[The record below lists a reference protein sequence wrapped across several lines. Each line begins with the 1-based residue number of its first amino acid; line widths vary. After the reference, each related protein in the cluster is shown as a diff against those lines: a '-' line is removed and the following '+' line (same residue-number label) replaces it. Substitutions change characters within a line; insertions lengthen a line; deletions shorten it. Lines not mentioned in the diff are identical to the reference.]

1 MIKVNLLLVKKKK
14 KQKQV
19 QTFLISTVVIT
30 LATVLILAYLMF
42 FFSRRVSDREATV
55 KKNEAK
61 IAELKQRLKDVEDFE
76 KLNANFQKQ
85 KEIIETL
92 GKNKTLPVK
101 ILDET
106 SNLLPVGVW
115 LTLMEI
121 KGDSIN
127 LSCTAFTNTDV
138 VNYVDNLKNSKFF
151 TDVYLQESVQVQ
163 ASGISLYNFRLTY
176 KVKR

>member
-1 MIKVNLLLVKKKK
+1 MIKVNLLLLKKKK
-14 KQKQV
+14 KEKPV
-19 QTFLISTVVIT
+19 PTFLISTVFIT
-30 LATVLILAYLMF
+30 LATVAILAYLIF
-42 FFSRRVSDREATV
+42 FFSRRVSEREATV

-76 KLNANFQKQ
+76 KFNSNFQKQ

-106 SNLLPVGVW
+106 SNLLPIGVW
-115 LTLMEI
+115 LTSMEI
-121 KGDSIN
+121 KGDIVN
-127 LSCTAFTNTDV
+127 LGCTAFTNTDV
-138 VNYVDNLKNSKFF
+138 VNYVDNLKNSKLF
-151 TDVYLQESVQVQ
+151 TDIYLQESIQVQ
-163 ASGISLYNFRLTY
+163 AAGISLYNFRLTY